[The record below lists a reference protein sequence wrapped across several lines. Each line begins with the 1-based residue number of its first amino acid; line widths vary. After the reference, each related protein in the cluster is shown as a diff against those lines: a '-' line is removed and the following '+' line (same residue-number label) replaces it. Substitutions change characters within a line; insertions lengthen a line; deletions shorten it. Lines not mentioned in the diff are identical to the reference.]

1 MTGDAELEAE
11 LSMLERGHDVTAAV
25 LKLGHHGS
33 RTSSSQVFL
42 QAVQPAL
49 AVYSAGRDNSYGPPH
64 WETVRPLEKRGLT
77 TLGTDVHGTVR
88 VATDG
93 RDLAV
98 FVERV
103 PEGLGAPYWT
113 GPESPGAQPGAKPGA
128 QSAADRA
135 GEPVAG
141 FVLAGGGSGGEP

>member
-1 MTGDAELEAE
+1 FFSSRRRHTRFSRDWSSDVCSSDLWETLRTLE
-11 LSMLERGHDVTAAV
+11 
-25 LKLGHHGS
+25 KLGI
-33 RTSSSQVFL
+33 
-42 QAVQPAL
+42 
-49 AVYSAGRDNSYGPPH
+49 
-64 WETVRPLEKRGLT
+64 
-77 TLGTDVHGTVR
+77 TLFGTDVHGTVR

-141 FVLAGGGSGGEP
+141 FVLAGGARGATGPSARLAAGKIGRAHV